1 VVQDVVFDDDQN
13 KYDLSGLDC
22 ESHLKPQ
29 WNISFI
35 W

>member
-1 VVQDVVFDDDQN
+1 MKYFIVVQDVVFDDDQN

-29 WNISFI
+29 
-35 W
+35 